1 MNRYLLLNYLNCRRL
16 LLSQD
21 EGVSGLYTALC
32 DVSPEFYVHLLAEV
46 ALDATRKRG
55 VLIQLLQN
63 PAVCGIGY
71 RSPRPSLCRV
81 PARRGRRGRAIQN
94 YRSYARRYLLPSLD
108 GYGVSPRMAAIKK
121 QYVMRLLRYAL
132 GEQAWVAPDG
142 SPARGMPESEATEQK
157 QHEYCTWYTSGRYRA
172 GA

>member
-32 DVSPEFYVHLLAEV
+32 DVSPEFYVHLLTEV

-63 PAVCGIGY
+63 PAVCGIRY
-71 RSPRPSLCRV
+71 RSLRSSLCRV
-81 PARRGRRGRAIQN
+81 PARRGRRAIQN
-94 YRSYARRYLLPSLD
+94 YRSYTRRCLLPSLD
-108 GYGVSPRMAAIKK
+108 GYGISPQMAAIKK

-132 GEQAWVAPDG
+132 GEQSCFAHDG
-142 SPARGMPESEATEQK
+142 SPARGMPESEAIEQK
-157 QHEYCTWYTSGRYRA
+157 QHENYTWYAIGRYRA